1 MTDSSLNIVDLIENN
16 PITKLSNT
24 YKSNFL
30 NKIKERFTDQE
41 QQMFV
46 ASFYCYLNYNTREDF
61 VIDLDNVWK
70 WLGFSQKVK
79 AKHLLEKCFLIDIDY
94 KLSLSLQVKRTA
106 HTKGGHNKETFLLSV
121 RTFKSFCL
129 KAGTNKAEQIHEYY
143 INLEDIL
150 QEIMQEESNELKIQ
164 LQKQVILSE
173 QEKEKVREK
182 TLIEQFPSNTQCV
195 YYGFIDNLS
204 DNKERLVKFGN
215 SNNLKCRVYTH
226 KKTYLNFRL
235 VNAFKVDN
243 KLQIETA
250 IKNHI
255 LFKERQRTITLNSKK
270 YVELLNIDDLT
281 LDELDKS
288 IKEIIKGIEYSPENY
303 VKLLQENSELKDK
316 LEKSNEAI
324 NNEKVYI
331 LQTDNDRLKLENLKL
346 IKRYKALSKKT
357 KDNID
362 DDIVFGVLPP
372 HPHFIDGSVCGR
384 KEMGDEGGIHD
395 ELHIITTTEMKDYGN
410 VIPSLK
416 KNIKNKTGTYDI
428 GGKNY
433 AKLEGTRQ
441 EVWDGI
447 AHQTSGALLKHEL
460 IINKNGE
467 IVSKRKS
474 MAETHLKRL
483 VQSGVNKPSK
493 LITQKFV
500 TECDSTLPLHPWK

>member
-24 YKSNFL
+24 YKSNLL

-46 ASFYCYLNYNTREDF
+46 ASFYCYLNYNPREDF

-70 WLGFSQKVK
+70 WLGFKSKQTAKV
-79 AKHLLEKCFLIDIDY
+79 LLEKNFFIDKDY
-94 KLSLSLQVKRTA
+94 KLSLMAQHKRTT
-106 HTKGGHNKETFLLSV
+106 HTKGGQNKETFLLSV

-129 KAGTNKAEQIHEYY
+129 KAGTKKAEQIHEYY

-270 YVELLNIDDLT
+270 YIELLNIDDLT

-357 KDNID
+357 RENID
-362 DDIVFGVLPP
+362 D
-372 HPHFIDGSVCGR
+372 
-384 KEMGDEGGIHD
+384 ED
-395 ELHIITTTEMKDYGN
+395 ELHIITTTEIKDYGN
-410 VIPSLK
+410 VIPCLK
-416 KNIKNKTGTYDI
+416 KNIKNKAGTYDI

-460 IINKNGE
+460 IINKNGQ

-474 MAETHLKRL
+474 IAETHLKRL
-483 VQSGVNKPSK
+483 VQCGVNKPSE
-493 LITQKFV
+493 LITQKLA
-500 TECDSTLPLHPWK
+500 T

>member
-1 MTDSSLNIVDLIENN
+1 MSDASLNIVDLIENN
-16 PITKLSNT
+16 PITRLSNT
-24 YKSNFL
+24 YKSNLL

-46 ASFYCYLNYNTREDF
+46 ASFYCYLNYNPKEDC

-70 WLGFSQKVK
+70 WLGFSQKYN
-79 AKHLLEKCFLIDIDY
+79 AKYLLEKQFSIDIDY
-94 KLSLSLQVKRTA
+94 KIIAPEPSGAKKHIR
-106 HTKGGHNKETFLLSV
+106 GGQNKETIMLNIDA
-121 RTFKSFCL
+121 FKKLCL
-129 KAGTNKAEQIHEYY
+129 KAGTKKADTIHDYY
-143 INLEDIL
+143 IKLEDIL
-150 QEIMQEESNELKIQ
+150 QEIMHEESNELKIQ

-204 DNKERLVKFGN
+204 DNKERLIKFGN

-270 YVELLNIDDLT
+270 YIELLNIDNLT
-281 LDELDKS
+281 LDQLDKS

-303 VKLLQENSELKDK
+303 VKLLQENIELKDK
-316 LEKSNEAI
+316 LEKSNEDI
-324 NNEKVYI
+324 NKEKVYI
-331 LQTDNDRLKLENLKL
+331 LQTDNDRLKLENIKL

-357 KDNID
+357 RENID
-362 DDIVFGVLPP
+362 DDIVLGVLPP
-372 HPHFIDGSVCGR
+372 RPHLIDGSVCGR

-395 ELHIITTTEMKDYGN
+395 ELHVITTTEIKDYGN

-416 KNIKNKTGTYDI
+416 KNIKNKAGTYDI

-474 MAETHLKRL
+474 IAETHLKRL
-483 VQSGVNKPSK
+483 VQCGVNKPSK
-493 LITQKFV
+493 LITQELA
-500 TECDSTLPLHPWK
+500 T

>member
-1 MTDSSLNIVDLIENN
+1 MSDASLNIVDLIENN

-24 YKSNFL
+24 YKSNLL

-46 ASFYCYLNYNTREDF
+46 ASFYCYLNYNPKEDF

-70 WLGFSQKVK
+70 WLGFKSKQTAKV
-79 AKHLLEKCFLIDIDY
+79 LLEKNFFIDKDY
-94 KLSLSLQVKRTA
+94 KLSLMAQHKRTT
-106 HTKGGHNKETFLLSV
+106 HTKGGQNKETFLLSV

-129 KAGTNKAEQIHEYY
+129 KAGTKKAEQIHEYY

-270 YVELLNIDDLT
+270 YIELLNIDDLT

-316 LEKSNEAI
+316 LEKSNQAI

-331 LQTDNDRLKLENLKL
+331 LQTDNDRLKLENIKL
-346 IKRYKALSKKT
+346 IKRYKALSIKT
-357 KDNID
+357 RENID
-362 DDIVFGVLPP
+362 DDIVF
-372 HPHFIDGSVCGR
+372 DY
-384 KEMGDEGGIHD
+384 EEDED
-395 ELHIITTTEMKDYGN
+395 ELHIITTTEIKDYGN

-428 GGKNY
+428 GDKNY
-433 AKLEGTRQ
+433 EKLEGTRQ

-460 IINKNGE
+460 IINKNGD

-474 MAETHLKRL
+474 IAETHLKRL
-483 VQSGVNKPSK
+483 VQYGVNKPSK
-493 LITQKFV
+493 LITQKFA
-500 TECDSTLPLHPWK
+500 TECDSTLPLHP

>member
-1 MTDSSLNIVDLIENN
+1 MSDASLNIVDLIENN
-16 PITKLSNT
+16 PITRLSNT
-24 YKSNFL
+24 YKSNLL

-46 ASFYCYLNYNTREDF
+46 ASFYCYLNYNPREDF

-106 HTKGGHNKETFLLSV
+106 HTKGGQNKETFLLSV

-129 KAGTNKAEQIHEYY
+129 KAGTKKAEQIHEYY

-173 QEKEKVREK
+173 KEKEKVREK

-204 DNKERLVKFGN
+204 DNKERLIKFGN

-250 IKNHI
+250 IKNNI

-270 YVELLNIDDLT
+270 YIELLNIDNFT

-346 IKRYKALSKKT
+346 IKRYKALSIKT
-357 KDNID
+357 RENID
-362 DDIVFGVLPP
+362 DDSDIVF
-372 HPHFIDGSVCGR
+372 DY
-384 KEMGDEGGIHD
+384 EEDED
-395 ELHIITTTEMKDYGN
+395 ELHIITTTEIKNYGN

-460 IINKNGE
+460 IINKNGQ

-474 MAETHLKRL
+474 IAETHLKRL
-483 VQSGVNKPSK
+483 VQCGVNKPSK
-493 LITQKFV
+493 LIT
-500 TECDSTLPLHPWK
+500 

>member
-1 MTDSSLNIVDLIENN
+1 M
-16 PITKLSNT
+16 
-24 YKSNFL
+24 
-30 NKIKERFTDQE
+30 
-41 QQMFV
+41 
-46 ASFYCYLNYNTREDF
+46 
-61 VIDLDNVWK
+61 
-70 WLGFSQKVK
+70 
-79 AKHLLEKCFLIDIDY
+79 
-94 KLSLSLQVKRTA
+94 
-106 HTKGGHNKETFLLSV
+106 
-121 RTFKSFCL
+121 
-129 KAGTNKAEQIHEYY
+129 
-143 INLEDIL
+143 
-150 QEIMQEESNELKIQ
+150 
-164 LQKQVILSE
+164 
-173 QEKEKVREK
+173 
-182 TLIEQFPSNTQCV
+182 
-195 YYGFIDNLS
+195 
-204 DNKERLVKFGN
+204 
-215 SNNLKCRVYTH
+215 
-226 KKTYLNFRL
+226 
-235 VNAFKVDN
+235 DN

-270 YVELLNIDDLT
+270 YIELLNINDFT

-357 KDNID
+357 RENID
-362 DDIVFGVLPP
+362 DDNDIVFDYEHDDYLQ
-372 HPHFIDGSVCGR
+372 FITR
-384 KEMGDEGGIHD
+384 DEI
-395 ELHIITTTEMKDYGN
+395 KDYGN

-428 GGKNY
+428 CGKNY

-460 IINKNGE
+460 IVNKNGQ

-474 MAETHLKRL
+474 IAETHLKRL
-483 VQSGVNKPSK
+483 VQCGVNKPSE
-493 LITQKFV
+493 LITQKLA
-500 TECDSTLPLHPWK
+500 T

>member
-1 MTDSSLNIVDLIENN
+1 MTDASLNIVDLIENN
-16 PITKLSNT
+16 PITRLSNT
-24 YKSNFL
+24 YKSNLL

-46 ASFYCYLNYNTREDF
+46 ASFYCYLNYNPREDF

-79 AKHLLEKCFLIDIDY
+79 AKQLLEKCFLIDIDY
-94 KLSLSLQVKRTA
+94 KLSLYLQVKRSA
-106 HTKGGHNKETFLLSV
+106 ETKGGQNKETFLLSV

-129 KAGTNKAEQIHEYY
+129 KAGTKKAEQIHEYY

-150 QEIMQEESNELKIQ
+150 QEIMHEESNELKIQ
-164 LQKQVILSE
+164 LQKQIILSE
-173 QEKEKVREK
+173 KEKEKVREK
-182 TLIEQFPSNTQCV
+182 TLIEQFPANTQCV
-195 YYGFIDNLS
+195 YYGFIDNVS

-215 SNNLKCRVYTH
+215 SNNLKCHVYTH
-226 KKTYLNFRL
+226 KKTYSNFRL

-250 IKNHI
+250 IKDHI

-270 YVELLNIDDLT
+270 YIELLNIESLT

-303 VKLLQENSELKDK
+303 VKLLEENKELKNK
-316 LEKSNEAI
+316 LERSNEVV
-324 NNEKVYI
+324 NNEKLYI

-357 KDNID
+357 RENIE
-362 DDIVFGVLPP
+362 DDIVF
-372 HPHFIDGSVCGR
+372 D
-384 KEMGDEGGIHD
+384 D
-395 ELHIITTTEMKDYGN
+395 ELHLVNTIEIKDYGN
-410 VIPSLK
+410 MIPSLR
-416 KNIKNKTGTYDI
+416 KNIKNKAGTYDI
-428 GGKNY
+428 DGKNY

-460 IINKNGE
+460 IINKNGQV
-467 IVSKRKS
+467 VSKRKS
-474 MAETHLKRL
+474 MTETHLKRL
-483 VQSGVNKPSK
+483 VQCGVNKPPE
-493 LITQKFV
+493 LA
-500 TECDSTLPLHPWK
+500 TEMR

>member
-1 MTDSSLNIVDLIENN
+1 MSDASLNIVDLIENN
-16 PITKLSNT
+16 PITRLSNT
-24 YKSNFL
+24 YKSNLL

-46 ASFYCYLNYNTREDF
+46 ASFYCYLNYNPREDF

-106 HTKGGHNKETFLLSV
+106 HTKGGQNKETFLLSV

-129 KAGTNKAEQIHEYY
+129 KAGTKKAEQIHEYY

-173 QEKEKVREK
+173 KEKEKVREK

-204 DNKERLVKFGN
+204 DNKERLIKFGN

-250 IKNHI
+250 IKNNI

-270 YVELLNIDDLT
+270 YIELLNIDNFT

-303 VKLLQENSELKDK
+303 VKLLEENKELKNK
-316 LEKSNEAI
+316 LERSNEVV
-324 NNEKVYI
+324 NNEKAYI

-346 IKRYKALSKKT
+346 IKRYKALSIKT
-357 KDNID
+357 RENID
-362 DDIVFGVLPP
+362 DDSDIVF
-372 HPHFIDGSVCGR
+372 DY
-384 KEMGDEGGIHD
+384 EEDED
-395 ELHIITTTEMKDYGN
+395 ELHIITTTEIKNYGN

-460 IINKNGE
+460 IINKNGQ

-474 MAETHLKRL
+474 IAETHLKRL
-483 VQSGVNKPSK
+483 VQCGVNKPSK
-493 LITQKFV
+493 LIT
-500 TECDSTLPLHPWK
+500 

>member
-1 MTDSSLNIVDLIENN
+1 MTDASLNIVDLIENN

-24 YKSNFL
+24 YKSNLL

-46 ASFYCYLNYNTREDF
+46 ASFYCYLNYNPREDF

-70 WLGFSQKVK
+70 WLGFQYKLN
-79 AKHLLEKCFLIDIDY
+79 AKRLLEKNFLIDKDY
-94 KLSLSLQVKRTA
+94 KLSLIQQDKRTTP
-106 HTKGGHNKETFLLSV
+106 TKGGQNKETFLLSV

-129 KAGTNKAEQIHEYY
+129 KAGTKKAEQIHEYY

-164 LQKQVILSE
+164 LQKQIILSE
-173 QEKEKVREK
+173 REKEKVREK
-182 TLIEQFPSNTQCV
+182 TLIEQFPANTQCV

-215 SNNLKCRVYTH
+215 SNNLKCRIYTH
-226 KKTYLNFRL
+226 KKTYSNFRL

-250 IKNHI
+250 IKDHI

-270 YVELLNIDDLT
+270 YIELLNIESLT

-288 IKEIIKGIEYSPENY
+288 IKQIIKDIEYSPENY
-303 VKLLQENSELKDK
+303 VKLLEENKELKNK
-316 LEKSNEAI
+316 IERSNEVV
-324 NNEKVYI
+324 NNEKLYI

-357 KDNID
+357 RENIE
-362 DDIVFGVLPP
+362 DDIVF
-372 HPHFIDGSVCGR
+372 DYDDD
-384 KEMGDEGGIHD
+384 DED
-395 ELHIITTTEMKDYGN
+395 ELHVITTTEVKDYGN
-410 VIPSLK
+410 MIPSLR
-416 KNIKNKTGTYDI
+416 KNIKNKAGTYDI
-428 GGKNY
+428 DGKNY
-433 AKLEGTRQ
+433 AKLEGTRR

-460 IINKNGE
+460 IINKNGQV
-467 IVSKRKS
+467 VSKRKS
-474 MAETHLKRL
+474 MTETHLKRL
-483 VQSGVNKPSK
+483 VQCGVNKP
-493 LITQKFV
+493 LELA
-500 TECDSTLPLHPWK
+500 TEMR